1 MIVAIDGPAGAGK
14 STVAQEVAARLG
26 FRYLDTGA
34 MYRAVTREAL
44 RRGIDPSDATEL
56 AAMVR
61 SLALELVDGK
71 VLVDGHDVSSEL
83 RSEEV
88 TNNVSEVSAH
98 PAVRAALVE
107 LQQDVAS
114 DGDTIVEGRDIGSA
128 VFPDADVK
136 VFLTATANERALRRA
151 RQLDLPTERPA
162 IERVARDI
170 ERRDRADSSRAASP
184 LVRPQDAHVLDTTEL
199 AFEEVV
205 SEIVDLIRRMR

>member
-1 MIVAIDGPAGAGK
+1 A
-14 STVAQEVAARLG
+14 
-26 FRYLDTGA
+26 
-34 MYRAVTREAL
+34 
-44 RRGIDPSDATEL
+44 EL
-56 AAMVR
+56 TAMVR